1 LTLRRLRGIICLIFL
16 LKKEKEADMQW
27 EQLSFLNPDFSPHPQ
42 PLDTY
47 SRFESDTLYEYV
59 DSDLPLNRTQ
69 PSFEAP
75 QPCARQ
81 QALAHI
87 LETLS
92 HHDLSSKAYV
102 EQYMRY
108 KYRRNC
114 KATTLQSAVTS
125 LMQFLSFFR
134 TSGNIQIT
142 QMTRDDLE
150 AFVEAMQDRGLKP
163 ETVRTRLCA
172 VYAFIRYLVE
182 QKVLSNELLERKIK
196 LKMPDRLPRAID
208 PEDIAQLL
216 SVITHTRDRAL
227 IFLLLRT
234 GMRIGELLDC
244 RVDEVDL
251 GQQKI
256 FIYQA
261 DKTSVGRVV
270 YYSEDAQEALL
281 AWLRV
286 RDPRKEKLFYGQG
299 RQSLCY
305 EAARAMFNK
314 YVRKAGLAYRGYTLH
329 CLRHTF
335 ATDLLNAHMPL
346 ECLRVLLGHTNLE
359 VTRRYARLSDTTRE
373 HEYFSAMERIVKG
386 ELDGN
391 D

>member
-1 LTLRRLRGIICLIFL
+1 
-16 LKKEKEADMQW
+16 MQW
-27 EQLSFLNPDFSPHPQ
+27 EQLSFLHPDFSSQPQ

-47 SRFESDTLYEYV
+47 SRFENDTLYEYG
-59 DSDLPLNRTQ
+59 DSALPLNCIQ
-69 PSFEAP
+69 PSIEAP

-81 QALAHI
+81 QALARI

-92 HHDLSSKAYV
+92 QHDLPGTQYV
-102 EQYMRY
+102 EHYMRH

-114 KATTLQSAVTS
+114 KPNTLRLAATS
-125 LMQFLSFFR
+125 LKQFLSFFR
-134 TSGNIQIT
+134 SSGKKQLEEIT
-142 QMTRDDLE
+142 REDLE
-150 AFVEAMQDRGLKP
+150 AFVEAMQDQGLKP

-172 VYAFIRYLVE
+172 VYAFMHYMIE
-182 QKVLSNELLERKIK
+182 HKVLSNVLLERKIK

-208 PEDIAQLL
+208 PENIAQLL
-216 SVITHTRDRAL
+216 SVITHIRDRAM

-251 GQQKI
+251 GQHKI

-270 YYSEDAQEALL
+270 YYSEDAREALL
-281 AWLRV
+281 AWLQV

-314 YVRKAGLAYRGYTLH
+314 YVHKAGLAYRGYTLH

-335 ATDLLNAHMPL
+335 ATDLLNARMPL